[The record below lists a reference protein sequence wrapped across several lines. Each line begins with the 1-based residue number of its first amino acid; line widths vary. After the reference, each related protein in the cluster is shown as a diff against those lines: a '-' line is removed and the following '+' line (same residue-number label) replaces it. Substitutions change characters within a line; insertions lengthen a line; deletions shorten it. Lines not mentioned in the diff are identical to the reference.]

1 MAQKGWEKQKP
12 NKTKPFGDVA
22 TDTKKSNQMQA
33 NEANEGF
40 GNKDSG
46 TGQGECEVQ
55 RLKVNAESSKG
66 GTGAN
71 SQYRT
76 KGS

>member
-1 MAQKGWEKQKP
+1 
-12 NKTKPFGDVA
+12 
-22 TDTKKSNQMQA
+22 MQA